1 MQLRLRLPLLF
12 KKKGVPD
19 FSLKDLNKPQQLEGK
34 LPEGFEEV
42 EKYWLEKPFSAAL
55 IAVHESKGY
64 YYCVLE
70 PSLSDEEQVL
80 LNQLRK
86 EILKI
91 VPKYVSD
98 DDRTT
103 LFNAFRHVVRERLIP
118 IETASKFWYYIERD
132 ALKAGK
138 ITPLLHDPYIEDIS
152 CSGYGKPVYVY
163 HSKYE
168 SMPTSIVM
176 QEEELDDF
184 VLSVAQR
191 KGIELSIANPI
202 VDTTLYDGSR
212 IQITFRSEV
221 TDHGSTFTVRKIRK
235 EPITPVSL
243 ISWNTF
249 SAEEMALIWLSL
261 ESNSSILFAGGT
273 AGGKT
278 TAMNA
283 AALFIPPNAKIIS
296 IEDTREIILPHKNW
310 IPSVAGKADMFSLLK
325 TALRHRPDYIIVGEV
340 RGKEALTL
348 FQAMT
353 TGHTCYS
360 TMHAGSIREMV
371 LRLEAEPINVP
382 HHMLSALDIVCLQL
396 LTYHKDER
404 VRRNQSIVEIIG
416 VDPSTGALRTNRVYE
431 RNPVTDK
438 FEKVGDS
445 YVLKKIARER
455 GWGVLELERELK
467 NRQQVLEYLAQRNI
481 RRLGEVA
488 RVIRSY
494 YYAPE
499 GVMKQIREHTI

>member
-1 MQLRLRLPLLF
+1 MQLRSHLLTLF
-12 KKKGVPD
+12 KKEKAPD
-19 FSLKDLNKPQQLEGK
+19 FSLKDLNKQQQLEGK

-70 PSLSDEEQVL
+70 PLLSDEEQAL

-86 EILKI
+86 EILEI

-103 LFNAFRHVVRERLIP
+103 LFNAFKHVVREKLIP
-118 IETASKFWYYIERD
+118 LETASKLWYYIERD

-138 ITPLLHDPYIEDIS
+138 ITPLLYDPYIEDIS

-191 KGIELSIANPI
+191 RGIELSIANPI

-296 IEDTREIILPHKNW
+296 IEDTREILLPHKNW
-310 IPSVAGKADMFSLLK
+310 IPSVAKKDMFSLLK

-340 RGKEALTL
+340 RGKEVIVM
-348 FQAMT
+348 FQAMSL
-353 TGHTCYS
+353 GHTALS
-360 TMHAGSIREMV
+360 TIHGGSAKAVIDRITSPPLSVPEPMLHHLDLIVFVGRYQRDKKIIRRCAGIWE
-371 LRLEAEPINVP
+371 
-382 HHMLSALDIVCLQL
+382 LDEKIELNPVFEWDPD
-396 LTYHKDER
+396 KDIH
-404 VRRNQSIVEIIG
+404 VK
-416 VDPSTGALRTNRVYE
+416 
-431 RNPVTDK
+431 RNPK
-438 FEKVGDS
+438 AILE
-445 YVLKKIARER
+445 KIAWRR
-455 GWGVLELERELK
+455 GWSKKDVEKEIERRTELLQYLTENGIASLKPFSDIISRYYHSPDAVLSNLVR
-467 NRQQVLEYLAQRNI
+467 I
-481 RRLGEVA
+481 
-488 RVIRSY
+488 
-494 YYAPE
+494 
-499 GVMKQIREHTI
+499 